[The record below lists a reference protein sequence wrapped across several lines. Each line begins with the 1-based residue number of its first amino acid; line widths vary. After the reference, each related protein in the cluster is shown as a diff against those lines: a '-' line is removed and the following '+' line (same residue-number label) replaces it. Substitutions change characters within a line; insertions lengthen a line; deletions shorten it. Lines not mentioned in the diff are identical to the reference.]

1 LDKELVELVRGQV
14 RVFQDYKENEK
25 RRKILKKVV
34 ENVNLQWRK
43 RKRINMPLNMMEDVT
58 EGTISVKKCTV
69 SRGVDKRTLIL
80 IRL

>member
-1 LDKELVELVRGQV
+1 MELVRGQV
-14 RVFQDYKENEK
+14 RVFQREKGKEK
-25 RRKILKKVV
+25 RREILRKVV
-34 ENVNLQWRK
+34 ENVNRQWRK
-43 RKRINMPLNMMEDVT
+43 IKRINMPFLNMMEDVT

>member
-1 LDKELVELVRGQV
+1 MELVRGQV

-43 RKRINMPLNMMEDVT
+43 RKRINMPFLNMMEDVT